1 MTLKTICKNIYLL
14 DLQFKMAVFLA
25 SDDPVLRIGGNKQRA
40 INFQKWMDNCHTAW
54 WILIIQHLAMSEN
67 PDMFSNHLIMFVKT
81 KQWLEAFALVKRFSL
96 TEDQKC
102 CFTEPFGPSLTPHLK
117 ATVETAA
124 NNLLILNEDFNKFK
138 DTADLFT
145 MTKYEVYKAKDHK
158 YMMLF
163 IKYGALRLNPPST
176 DDLAATKVRM
186 EKKSKEL
193 FAQIGP

>member
-1 MTLKTICKNIYLL
+1 MPRKTICKNIYLL
-14 DLQFKMAVFLA
+14 DLQFKMAVLLA
-25 SDDPVLRIGGNKQRA
+25 SDDPVLGIGGNKQRA
-40 INFQKWMDNCHTAW
+40 IKFQKWMDDCHTAVW
-54 WILIIQHLAMSEN
+54 ELIIQHFAMSEN
-67 PDMFSNHLIMFVKT
+67 PDMFSKRLIMFVKT
-81 KQWLEAFALVKRFSL
+81 EQWLEAYVLVKTFSL
-96 TEDQKC
+96 TESQKC
-102 CFTEPFGPSLTPHLK
+102 CFTGPFGPYLTPHLK
-117 ATVETAA
+117 AAVKTAA
-124 NNLLILNEDFNKFK
+124 KNLLILNEDFNKFK

-145 MTKYEVYKAKDHK
+145 MTTYEVYKAKDHK